1 MRLTPD
7 RSLRIAELRRSVS
20 FNYTEY
26 FENKVLAKRPY
37 LTKEMCI
44 QVVIHPL
51 QKEVQDDGERV
62 RFWAEVPELSGRY
75 LRVVTLAD
83 ERTIHNAFPDRRFKP

>member
-7 RSLRIAELRRSVS
+7 RSLRIAELQRSVS

-26 FENKVLAKRPY
+26 FENKVLAQRPY

-44 QVVIHPL
+44 QVVMHPL